1 MVKFIGNKKYETI
14 ENSTID
20 ECLEYLSTIDIIGLD
35 IETKRKYPKN
45 TYKEDNYNSG
55 LDPYLSEILMLQIGD
70 VKNQF
75 IIDCRCIDISLLKP
89 ILEDSSKLIVGHNL
103 KFEAKHLK
111 YNIGVNLVNI
121 WDTMLV
127 EMILTNGLNPG
138 YGLAKLAER
147 YLNIKSTDSQTL
159 FNQFEEDDDFVDKS
173 IRTQFVEWGN
183 KAFTE
188 NQINYGKDDII
199 IPLKIRELQLQSK
212 YLPLECIE
220 LENKFCLVLADI
232 ELEGLSFDTN
242 QWLETAKNKK
252 IVYNHRLNK
261 INNWVIYNHKKF
273 CTFPDL
279 FNTEIKCDIL
289 WSSSDQVVKFFRY
302 LGFCPQEKSKQTKKL
317 EYSVGAKALFK
328 LLPMNYK
335 ENYLNDVETDIINQE
350 DIILNYLLLKKSEQ
364 AVTTF
369 GPEFLKYI
377 HPITGKIHSS
387 YKQILNTGRIA
398 SSRPNVQNIPSEID
412 YRKSFIPTKGF
423 KIINADYASQ
433 ESRVLAEVCG
443 DKDMLSFFN
452 DGHPIFGDDY
462 HSFVATKMFRIIR
475 NDPELIITKQSDPKA
490 RQDAKAINFKIAY
503 GGSAFTLKDDFGV
516 DEEIAQ
522 NFIDSYFEAIP
533 SLKQDFEIAKER
545 VLELGYIEIDKITKR
560 RWWWKEFDYL
570 KELNKKIWSYFP
582 DNYRRLNETEKS
594 NVKKELYKKHP
605 EIKDMW
611 SEYFSLQGKAQ
622 RNALNYRIQGLSG
635 SQTKKAGIL
644 FREYQLKHNLQDK
657 IKITNLIHDECLA
670 ECQEDFV
677 IEGKKIIEN
686 CMKEGA
692 QYYCSKVKMEAEAVI
707 VDFWHH

>member
-1 MVKFIGNKKYETI
+1 MVKFIGNTDFC
-14 ENSTID
+14 NSTMQ
-20 ECLEYLSTIDIIGLD
+20 ECIEYLQKIEVIGID
-35 IETKRKYPKN
+35 IETKRKFPKGL
-45 TYKEDNYNSG
+45 YKEDNYSAG
-55 LDPYLSEILMLQIGD
+55 LDPYLTEILMLQVGD
-70 VKNQF
+70 IDTQF
-75 IIDCRCIDISLLKP
+75 IIDCRCTNISVLKP
-89 ILEDSSKLIVGHNL
+89 ILEDETKLFVGHNL

-111 YNIGVNLVNI
+111 YNLSVNFVNI

-127 EMILTNGLNPG
+127 EMILTNGLNLG
-138 YGLAKLAER
+138 YGLARLADS
-147 YLNIKSTDSQTL
+147 YLGIKSADSQTL

-173 IRTQFVEWGN
+173 IRTQFVEWGD
-183 KAFTE
+183 KPFTQK
-188 NQINYGKDDII
+188 QIEYGKDDII
-199 IPLKIRELQLQSK
+199 IPLKIRELQLKSK

-232 ELEGLSFDTN
+232 ELEGLSFN
-242 QWLETAKNKK
+242 KEQWLKVAAEKQ
-252 IVYNHRLNK
+252 IVYENRLKK
-261 INNWVIYNHKKF
+261 INNWVIQNHKKF
-273 CTFPDL
+273 CSLPDL
-279 FNTEIKCDIL
+279 FNSETTCSIL
-289 WSSSDQVVKFFRY
+289 WSSSDQVVDFFKY
-302 LGFCPQEKSKQTKKL
+302 LGFCPKEKSKQTKKL

-335 ENYLNDVETDIINQE
+335 ELYLNDTETDIVNQE
-350 DIILNYLLLKKSEQ
+350 DVILNYLLLKKSEQ
-364 AVTTF
+364 AITTF

-398 SSRPNVQNIPSEID
+398 SSKPNVQNIPSEVQ
-412 YRKSFIPTKGF
+412 YRMSFIPSEGF

-443 DKDMLSFFN
+443 DADMLSFFN

-475 NDPELIITKQSDPKA
+475 NDPDLIITKKTDPKA
-490 RQDAKAINFKIAY
+490 RQDAKSINFKIAY

-516 DEEIAQ
+516 DEDVAQ
-522 NFIDSYFEAIP
+522 KFIDGYFEAIP
-533 SLKQDFEIAKER
+533 SLKEDFEVAKKR

-570 KELNKKIWSYFP
+570 KELNKKIWSHFP
-582 DNYRRLNETEKS
+582 DNYRKLNKEQKDV
-594 NVKKELYKKHP
+594 VKKELYEKHP

-611 SEYFSLQGKAQ
+611 SEYFSLQGKAE

-644 FREYQLKHNLQDK
+644 FREFQLKNNLQDK

-677 IEGKKIIEN
+677 EEGRQIIEN
-686 CMKEGA
+686 CMKQGA

-707 VDFWHH
+707 TDFWHH